1 MDLASFE
8 LLGFDYPGAT
18 IAVACLLCGLWNI
31 KEESLEEPQR
41 LPQVLEF
48 MRSEVGA
55 RLLGTDAG
63 AVVAHE
69 VLACMEK
76 LSKAFVTLEQDHAR
90 IAAEKDAAK
99 HGEKASKP
107 PMRPTTPLPPATLA
121 AGAEQH
127 KPLSPLSA
135 GRPTSAA
142 GASASDGAE
151 RPACPVVPPTATA
164 LAAASAV
171 GSSPASTSCALDA
184 TAPQG
189 SSKCN
194 IGRTDSIETVLWTGT
209 GTQQSETVANSE
221 VAATVDGSCKD
232 FQPVCEQQAE
242 RSESPDDWIAPPIT
256 AGERQ
261 PKGPTLLKRK
271 AAAKAHET
279 RREPSHRRRVH

>member
-1 MDLASFE
+1 MGCTNAKAAGAEDGGPGGLRSSTSAIKGGVQSQEVKERKLSISFTSQELNVAPEGGEGAPTERASAQFE
-8 LLGFDYPGAT
+8 PRRIGTHTLHGVMPGPKKGSAK
-18 IAVACLLCGLWNI
+18 AKVNQDRGSVVWPFAGSYNEALLCIFDGHGSRG
-31 KEESLEEPQR
+31 ERASEFCMTR

-107 PMRPTTPLPPATLA
+107 PMRPTTPLPPASLA

-142 GASASDGAE
+142 GASAEDGAE

-171 GSSPASTSCALDA
+171 FSLSGSRTLSAAL
-184 TAPQG
+184 
-189 SSKCN
+189 K
-194 IGRTDSIETVLWTGT
+194 
-209 GTQQSETVANSE
+209 
-221 VAATVDGSCKD
+221 
-232 FQPVCEQQAE
+232 
-242 RSESPDDWIAPPIT
+242 
-256 AGERQ
+256 
-261 PKGPTLLKRK
+261 
-271 AAAKAHET
+271 
-279 RREPSHRRRVH
+279 

>member
-107 PMRPTTPLPPATLA
+107 PMRPTTPLPPARSLQI
-121 AGAEQH
+121 GQ
-127 KPLSPLSA
+127 PNRSP
-135 GRPTSAA
+135 
-142 GASASDGAE
+142 
-151 RPACPVVPPTATA
+151 
-164 LAAASAV
+164 
-171 GSSPASTSCALDA
+171 
-184 TAPQG
+184 
-189 SSKCN
+189 
-194 IGRTDSIETVLWTGT
+194 
-209 GTQQSETVANSE
+209 
-221 VAATVDGSCKD
+221 
-232 FQPVCEQQAE
+232 
-242 RSESPDDWIAPPIT
+242 
-256 AGERQ
+256 
-261 PKGPTLLKRK
+261 
-271 AAAKAHET
+271 
-279 RREPSHRRRVH
+279 PSVR